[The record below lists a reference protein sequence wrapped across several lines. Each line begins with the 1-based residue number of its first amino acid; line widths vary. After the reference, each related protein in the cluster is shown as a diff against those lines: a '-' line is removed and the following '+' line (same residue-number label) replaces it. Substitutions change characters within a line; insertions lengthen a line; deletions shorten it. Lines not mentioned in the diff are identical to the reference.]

1 MAYSTPGVYVVEKS
15 LFPPSVAQVETAIP
29 AFIGYTEKAM
39 DKKADD
45 LLFAGKRISSLKEYE
60 KFFGFG
66 PDVTVNSINLGNDN
80 NVSTTDIKQSF
91 ILYDSLK
98 VFFDNGGGDCYIICV
113 GTYKTIGSAFNKNHF
128 TKGLDVLKRID
139 EPTIILFPDA
149 TNLTLG
155 TGYYDVQKKALQQC
169 GELMD
174 RVAVLDVLNKLD
186 PNLNDLDNKGNFD
199 AGNQELRDN
208 IGMNDLKYGAAYA
221 PWVNASIVKDLTYK
235 DIKTK
240 LFKNGIN
247 VTLKSLASSLSPA
260 DQAIINPVI
269 DAYDQLIDDDDEIVL
284 QAAAHFGANKNIKEE
299 YVKLVDDFKTKATT
313 LPLVPAA
320 ILAAF
325 IKVIDHTFMLAC
337 MVDDLSSV
345 PPIVVSP
352 LIVSPN
358 LRNDIAN
365 IAIGMAPNLETLTVI
380 NKTMNTGAGNFVLE
394 SGNPYPR
401 QLNMAAPFTIPNNI
415 APRNWQTLEMW
426 NALNTALPADPGKF
440 IIPSPAG
447 NDANRVTNML
457 HIEKEIS
464 SIFDS
469 FYAGYNNILKTIDNY
484 LDSQE
489 MQLIQAY
496 PVYKNIITTVNNSPT
511 KLPPSAAIAGKYAY
525 VDNTRG
531 VWKAPANVSLDSVKS
546 VCYQVED
553 KEQEKLNIDVN
564 SGKSIN
570 IIRYFTGKGN
580 LIWGART
587 LAGNDNEWRYVPVRR
602 FFNMVEESCKK
613 STAWAVFE
621 PNDAGTWIKVKGM
634 IENFLI
640 LQWRAGALQ
649 GAKPG
654 DAFYVKV
661 GLGET
666 MTSLDILEGRMNV
679 EIGMAVVR
687 PAEFI
692 ILTFSHKLAVE
703 S

>member
-1 MAYSTPGVYVVEKS
+1 MTYSTPGVYVVEKS

-39 DKKADD
+39 DKKTDD
-45 LLFAGKRISSLKEYE
+45 LLFAGKRLSSLKEYE
-60 KFFGFG
+60 KFYGFG

-80 NVSTTDIKQSF
+80 NVSTTDIKQNF
-91 ILYDSLK
+91 LLYDSLK
-98 VFFDNGGGDCYIICV
+98 VFFDNGGGDCFIISV
-113 GTYKTIGSAFNKNHF
+113 GTYKTIGTAFSKNHF
-128 TKGLDVLKRID
+128 TKGLDILKRID

-149 TNLTLG
+149 TNLTFG

-199 AGNQELRDN
+199 TGNQEFRDN

-221 PWVNASIVKDLTYK
+221 PWINSSIVKDLTYK
-235 DIKTK
+235 DISTK
-240 LFKNGIN
+240 LFKNGIS
-247 VTLKSLASSLSPA
+247 VTLKSLASSLSAA
-260 DQAIINPVI
+260 DQAIINPII
-269 DAYDQLIDDDDEIVL
+269 DAYDLLIDDDDEVVL
-284 QAAAHFGANKNIKEE
+284 QAAGHFGANKNIKEE

-313 LPLVPAA
+313 LPLVPAS
-320 ILAAF
+320 IQTAF
-325 IKVIDHTFMLAC
+325 IKVVDHTFMLAC
-337 MVDDLSSV
+337 MIDDLTSV
-345 PPIVVSP
+345 PPIVATPIIS
-352 LIVSPN
+352 SAN
-358 LRNDIAN
+358 FRNDIAN
-365 IAIGMAPNLETLTVI
+365 IAVGIAPNLETLTVI

-394 SGNPYPR
+394 AGNPYPR
-401 QLNMAAPFTIPNNI
+401 QLNIVAPFTVPNNV

-426 NALNTALPADPGKF
+426 NALNTALPAAPGKF

-469 FYAGYNNILKTIDNY
+469 FYAAFGNILKTIANY

-489 MQLIQAY
+489 SQLIQAY
-496 PVYKNIITTVNNSPT
+496 PVYKNIITAVNNSPT
-511 KLPPSAAIAGKYAY
+511 KLPPSPAVAGRYAY

-587 LAGNDNEWRYVPVRR
+587 LAGNDNEWRYVSVRR

-613 STAWAVFE
+613 STSWAVFE

-634 IENFLI
+634 IENFLT

-649 GAKPG
+649 GAKPNE
-654 DAFYVKV
+654 AFYVKV

-692 ILTFSHKLAVE
+692 ILTFSHKLAE